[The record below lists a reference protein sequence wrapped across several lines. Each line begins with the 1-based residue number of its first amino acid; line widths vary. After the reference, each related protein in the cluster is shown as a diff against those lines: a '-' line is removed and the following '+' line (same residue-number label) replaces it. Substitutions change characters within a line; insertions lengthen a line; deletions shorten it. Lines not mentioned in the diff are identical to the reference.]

1 VSHLDDPDE
10 GLMLLSYELIDDPA
24 FEHELWVNSLDE
36 ARRHLSSRA
45 DMVVWATLTDSDGD
59 EVCGKEALL

>member
-1 VSHLDDPDE
+1 
-10 GLMLLSYELIDDPA
+10 MLLSYELIDDPA

-36 ARRHLSSRA
+36 ARRHLGSRA

-59 EVCGKEALL
+59 EVCGKEVLL